1 MSAEKVEKEEGGVPE
16 LVDEEEAMNGEGSE
30 VGEDAKEYDDWQ
42 ADEDEEGAS
51 RTKCVACDEVLESAE
66 AVLAHMKEKHGFD
79 LIAFVKASTNDASL
93 RMYHYI
99 KLVNYL
105 RATGHQ
111 EIIKIEGEAWKQDQY
126 LKSSLEED
134 PLLFIDI
141 DDNDNEDDSTFTLPA
156 SAIPSDAAAA
166 LDFSKLDRQQLEAA
180 LAKALNAQSSSSQ
193 KLSSLEQQIAFLT
206 RINKTLL
213 DDGGT
218 EKSQKIAFIYFG

>member
-1 MSAEKVEKEEGGVPE
+1 MSSKKVEKEEGGVPE
-16 LVDEEEAMNGEGSE
+16 LVEEEQMSNGEGSD
-30 VGEDAKEYDDWQ
+30 VKDYDDWQ
-42 ADEDEEGAS
+42 ADEEEEGAS
-51 RTKCVACDEVLESAE
+51 RTKCVACGEVLESAE

-105 RATGHQ
+105 RTKGDQAT
-111 EIIKIEGEAWKQDQY
+111 IKIEGEAWKSDEY
-126 LKSSLEED
+126 LKSPLEED

-141 DDNDNEDDSTFTLPA
+141 DGDDDGDDDSTFTLPA
-156 SAIPSDAAAA
+156 SAIPSDEAAAR
-166 LDFSKLDRQQLEAA
+166 DFSKLDRQQLEAA
-180 LAKALNAQSSSSQ
+180 LLSALNSQSSASQ
-193 KLSSLEQQIAFLT
+193 KLATMEQQIAFLT

-218 EKSQKIAFIYFG
+218 LFKIIFPFNDHFSI